1 MTNPQF
7 PNPFK
12 KNIPQGTESHYKYY
26 VIDINSDTPD
36 AFFETFEEASVYQK
50 EFAENHEYV
59 IVKLDKGYKV
69 YNMVENQNDT
79 QTVQTSEQYYI
90 KHTDSNAPYYV
101 AVHSSRLQHSKG
113 SSI

>member
-1 MTNPQF
+1 MKKRNPKEVMLVVGTIIAAILIGSGCTMTNPQF

-12 KNIPQGTESHYKYY
+12 KNIPQGAESPYKYY

-79 QTVQTSEQYYI
+79 QTVQTGE
-90 KHTDSNAPYYV
+90 
-101 AVHSSRLQHSKG
+101 
-113 SSI
+113 

>member
-1 MTNPQF
+1 M
-7 PNPFK
+7 
-12 KNIPQGTESHYKYY
+12 KNRDIKEVILVVVTVAASIIVGTGCTITKFRAPLKFDTPQGVESPYKYY

-79 QTVQTSEQYYI
+79 QTVQTSE
-90 KHTDSNAPYYV
+90 
-101 AVHSSRLQHSKG
+101 
-113 SSI
+113 

>member
-1 MTNPQF
+1 MNKRNPKEVMLVVGTIIAAILIGSGCTMTNPQF
-7 PNPFK
+7 HNPFK
-12 KNIPQGTESHYKYY
+12 KNIPQGTESPYKYY

-79 QTVQTSEQYYI
+79 QTVQASE
-90 KHTDSNAPYYV
+90 
-101 AVHSSRLQHSKG
+101 
-113 SSI
+113 

>member
-1 MTNPQF
+1 MKKRNPKEVILVAATAILAIIVGAGCTITKVR
-7 PNPFK
+7 PI
-12 KNIPQGTESHYKYY
+12 NIPQGIDSPHKYY

-36 AFFETFEEASVYQK
+36 AFFETFEEASIYQK

-79 QTVQTSEQYYI
+79 QTVQTSE
-90 KHTDSNAPYYV
+90 
-101 AVHSSRLQHSKG
+101 
-113 SSI
+113 

>member
-1 MTNPQF
+1 MKKRNPKEVMLVVGTIIAAILIGSGCTITRF
-7 PNPFK
+7 RHYEDV
-12 KNIPQGTESHYKYY
+12 PQGVESPHKYY

-69 YNMVENQNDT
+69 YNMVENRNDT
-79 QTVQTSEQYYI
+79 QTVQTSE
-90 KHTDSNAPYYV
+90 
-101 AVHSSRLQHSKG
+101 
-113 SSI
+113 

>member
-1 MTNPQF
+1 MKKRNPKEAVFVVAVVVAAILVGAGCTLTNPKF
-7 PNPFK
+7 PSPFK
-12 KNIPQGTESHYKYY
+12 TPQGTESPYKYY

-59 IVKLDKGYKV
+59 IVKLDRGYKV

-79 QTVQTSEQYYI
+79 QTVQASE
-90 KHTDSNAPYYV
+90 
-101 AVHSSRLQHSKG
+101 
-113 SSI
+113 

>member
-1 MTNPQF
+1 MKKRNPKEVTLVVGTVIAAILIGSGCTMTNPQF
-7 PNPFK
+7 HNPFK
-12 KNIPQGTESHYKYY
+12 KNIPQGTESPYKYY

-79 QTVQTSEQYYI
+79 QTVQTSE
-90 KHTDSNAPYYV
+90 
-101 AVHSSRLQHSKG
+101 
-113 SSI
+113 